1 MVDKER
7 NGGLKFVLEIEPT
20 GQASRLDRNAGK
32 EESGMTPGF
41 VSV

>member
-7 NGGLKFVLEIEPT
+7 SGGLKFVLEIEPT
-20 GQASRLDRNAGK
+20 GQASRLDGNEGK